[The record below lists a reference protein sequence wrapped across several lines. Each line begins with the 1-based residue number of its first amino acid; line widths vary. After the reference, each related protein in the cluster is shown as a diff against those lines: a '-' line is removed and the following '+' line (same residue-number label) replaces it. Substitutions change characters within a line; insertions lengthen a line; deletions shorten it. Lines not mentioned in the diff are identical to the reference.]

1 MKEMNVHYQRLKMK
15 GKVEKTNERTF
26 GALKKK
32 GLIEQQE

>member
-1 MKEMNVHYQRLKMK
+1 MK

-32 GLIEQQE
+32 GLIEQ